1 MQSSFTLKKSE
12 LTMDFLEGLKKM
24 FSGTILDI
32 TVTNNADATETPMD
46 ETEYLL
52 SNPVNKEI
60 LLDGIRKIEKGNVK
74 KIELAAL

>member
-1 MQSSFTLKKSE
+1 MQSSFTLKKTE

-32 TVTNNADATETPMD
+32 TVTDNADAEETSMD

-60 LLDGIRKIEKGNVK
+60 LLDGIKEIEKGNVK

>member
-1 MQSSFTLKKSE
+1 MQSSFV
-12 LTMDFLEGLKKM
+12 LKKM

-32 TVTNNADATETPMD
+32 TVTDNADTTETSID

-60 LLDGIRKIEKGNVK
+60 LLDGIKEIEKGNVK

>member
-1 MQSSFTLKKSE
+1 
-12 LTMDFLEGLKKM
+12 MDFLEGLKKM

-74 KIELAAL
+74 KIKLAAL

>member
-32 TVTNNADATETPMD
+32 TVTDNADEAGTPMD

-60 LLDGIRKIEKGNVK
+60 LLDGIKEIEKGNVK

>member
-1 MQSSFTLKKSE
+1 MQSSFTLKKTE

-32 TVTNNADATETPMD
+32 TVTDNADTTETSID

-52 SNPVNKEI
+52 SNPVNKEM
-60 LLDGIRKIEKGNVK
+60 LLDGIKEIEKGNVK

>member
-1 MQSSFTLKKSE
+1 MQSSFTLKKTE

-32 TVTNNADATETPMD
+32 TVTDNADTAETQMD

-52 SNPVNKEI
+52 SNPVNKKI
-60 LLDGIRKIEKGNVK
+60 LLDGIKEIEKGNVK
-74 KIELAAL
+74 TLELSAL

>member
-1 MQSSFTLKKSE
+1 MQSSFTLKKTE

-32 TVTNNADATETPMD
+32 TGTDNADEAEKTMD
-46 ETEYLL
+46 EPEYLL

-60 LLDGIRKIEKGNVK
+60 LLDGLKEIEKGNVK
-74 KIELAAL
+74 RIELAAL

>member
-32 TVTNNADATETPMD
+32 TVTDNADTTETSID

-60 LLDGIRKIEKGNVK
+60 LLDGLKEIEKGNVK

>member
-32 TVTNNADATETPMD
+32 TVTDNVDTTETSID

-60 LLDGIRKIEKGNVK
+60 LLDGIKEIEKGNVK

>member
-32 TVTNNADATETPMD
+32 TVTDNADTTETSID

-60 LLDGIRKIEKGNVK
+60 LLDGIKEIEKGNVK

>member
-1 MQSSFTLKKSE
+1 MQSSFTLKKTE

-32 TVTNNADATETPMD
+32 TVTDNADEAETTMD

-60 LLDGIRKIEKGNVK
+60 LLDGLKEIEKGNVK
-74 KIELAAL
+74 RIELAAL

>member
-32 TVTNNADATETPMD
+32 TVTDTADTTETSID

-60 LLDGIRKIEKGNVK
+60 LLDGIKEI
-74 KIELAAL
+74 

>member
-1 MQSSFTLKKSE
+1 MQGSFTLKKTE

-32 TVTNNADATETPMD
+32 TVTDNADTTETPMD

-52 SNPVNKEI
+52 NNPVNKEI
-60 LLDGIRKIEKGNVK
+60 LLDGLKEIEKGNVK

>member
-32 TVTNNADATETPMD
+32 TVTDNADTTETSMD

-60 LLDGIRKIEKGNVK
+60 LLDGIKEIEKGNVK

>member
-1 MQSSFTLKKSE
+1 MQSSFTLKKTE

-32 TVTNNADATETPMD
+32 TVTDNADAAKTPMD

-52 SNPVNKEI
+52 SNPVNKKL
-60 LLDGIRKIEKGNVK
+60 LLDGIKEIEKGNVK
-74 KIELAAL
+74 TLELAAL